1 MSCRS
6 RIFMVFSFR
15 LFSYETCW
23 ANNSSLGATIDKK
36 QNLFQRLISI
46 KFSVGKSLF
55 LKKSN
60 ICIYVRGLSFQ
71 YLGNKNSGETK
82 NSEKVI

>member
-1 MSCRS
+1 MKHVGL
-6 RIFMVFSFR
+6 IIAPWG
-15 LFSYETCW
+15 LP
-23 ANNSSLGATIDKK
+23 LIKK

>member
-6 RIFMVFSFR
+6 RI
-15 LFSYETCW
+15 LW
-23 ANNSSLGATIDKK
+23 
-36 QNLFQRLISI
+36 
-46 KFSVGKSLF
+46 FSVFDCFHMKHVGLIIAPWGLPLIKNKISFSASYPSSFLLVKAYF
-55 LKKSN
+55 LKKVTYV
-60 ICIYVRGLSFQ
+60 IYVRGLSFQ